1 LYILMATETSRFKWA
16 SSDRYELLRGFA
28 RENRNKL
35 TPAELFLWEHL
46 RQEQLGVNFRRQH
59 VIYDYIVDFV
69 CLDKMLVIEVDGAY
83 HAEREQ
89 MEDDA
94 VRTAHL
100 EQIGF
105 RVLRFNNEEVM
116 FDIDKVLEKIGNELK
131 G

>member
-1 LYILMATETSRFKWA
+1 MATETSRFKWA
-16 SSDRYELLRGFA
+16 SPDRYELLRGFA
-28 RENRNKL
+28 RENRKKL
-35 TPAELFLWEHL
+35 TPAELILWEHL

-69 CLDKMLVIEVDGAY
+69 CLEKMQVIEVDGAY

-105 RVLRFNNEEVM
+105 HVLRFNNEEVM